1 MSKGNTVNNGYK
13 NMLSFNKLKLL
24 NIEIHFI
31 PLSLN
36 LSCII
41 NLLDKLNFVYNE
53 SKIVDPGTFI
63 VRVVYCTML
72 VFGAF
77 FVSDYEKKEGTTAVE
92 VKQEVEMHLK
102 EKDIIEATI
111 PGNIVIGPF
120 WVNTENVKQTLSKK
134 RKNLS
139 NAMLELLARK
149 LRNQADDVRALIC
162 KIIYFYS
169 NFISMKV
176 YNLRRMNDRN
186 FDVTVFFS
194 DIFLC

>member
-1 MSKGNTVNNGYK
+1 M
-13 NMLSFNKLKLL
+13 
-24 NIEIHFI
+24 
-31 PLSLN
+31 
-36 LSCII
+36 
-41 NLLDKLNFVYNE
+41 DKLNFVYNE

-72 VFGAF
+72 IFGAF

-162 KIIYFYS
+162 KIIYS

-186 FDVTVFFS
+186 FDVTVFLV
-194 DIFLC
+194 IFFCVDDGFLRSKDLIQ

>member
-1 MSKGNTVNNGYK
+1 M
-13 NMLSFNKLKLL
+13 
-24 NIEIHFI
+24 
-31 PLSLN
+31 
-36 LSCII
+36 
-41 NLLDKLNFVYNE
+41 NFVYNE

-162 KIIYFYS
+162 KVIYFYS

-194 DIFLC
+194 DIFLCWWWVFET

>member
-162 KIIYFYS
+162 KIMYFYS
-169 NFISMKV
+169 NFYFHESLQFKE
-176 YNLRRMNDRN
+176 NEW
-186 FDVTVFFS
+186 S
-194 DIFLC
+194 

>member
-186 FDVTVFFS
+186 FDVTVFFC

>member
-13 NMLSFNKLKLL
+13 NMLSFNKLKLTL
-24 NIEIHFI
+24 KSTSF
-31 PLSLN
+31 

>member
-1 MSKGNTVNNGYK
+1 M
-13 NMLSFNKLKLL
+13 
-24 NIEIHFI
+24 
-31 PLSLN
+31 
-36 LSCII
+36 
-41 NLLDKLNFVYNE
+41 DKLNFVYNE
-53 SKIVDPGTFI
+53 FKIVDPGTFI
-63 VRVVYCTML
+63 VRVVYCAML

-186 FDVTVFFS
+186 FDVTVFLV
-194 DIFLC
+194 IFFCVDDGFLRFKDLIQ

>member
-1 MSKGNTVNNGYK
+1 M
-13 NMLSFNKLKLL
+13 
-24 NIEIHFI
+24 
-31 PLSLN
+31 
-36 LSCII
+36 
-41 NLLDKLNFVYNE
+41 NFVYNK
-53 SKIVDPGTFI
+53 SKIAHPWDYFCKSGLLYNAGI
-63 VRVVYCTML
+63 WW
-72 VFGAF
+72 F

-149 LRNQADDVRALIC
+149 LRNQADDVSEFNMRNYIFLFLY
-162 KIIYFYS
+162 YFH
-169 NFISMKV
+169 KV
-176 YNLRRMNDRN
+176 YNMRKINNRN
-186 FDVTVFFS
+186 FNVTVLWV
-194 DIFLC
+194 IVFLCWWWVFEIWGFDLTGLWRV